1 MSGTVRALRREEMGV
16 EMHVGLYEGGEGER
30 LHGVIDRL
38 DRYGAY
44 IWIPDER
51 YSQAL
56 PKRERGFLTR
66 MSYEDA
72 EGGAMWSEPV
82 LPEELDRPATGR
94 DVLAYWAWARDT
106 ETAAHATAKAY
117 LQGARTVLN
126 HLPAGLDTEIETLD
140 VEAVVAAFTA
150 ANHGTRAASTIAQYT
165 SSFRKAV
172 AGFLR
177 QRGCDAPG
185 TIRRRIT
192 LPDGRRM
199 TVIAPDPATET
210 GQPVGTERNE
220 AS

>member
-1 MSGTVRALRREEMGV
+1 MSV

-44 IWIPDER
+44 IWVPDER
-51 YSQAL
+51 HSTAL

-66 MSYEDA
+66 LSYEDA

-94 DVLAYWAWARDT
+94 DVLAYWAWARDAK
-106 ETAAHATAKAY
+106 TAPHATAKAY
-117 LQGARTVLN
+117 LQGARTVLG
-126 HLPAGLDTEIETLD
+126 HLPAGIDTEIETLD
-140 VEAVVAAFTA
+140 VEAVIAGFTA

-172 AGFLR
+172 SGFLR
-177 QRGCDAPG
+177 QRGHNVPG
-185 TIRRRIT
+185 TVRRRIT
-192 LPDGRRM
+192 LPDGRAV
-199 TVIAPDPATET
+199 TVIVPATET
-210 GQPVGTERNE
+210 GEPVGATEGKTP
-220 AS
+220 

>member
-1 MSGTVRALRREEMGV
+1 VSGAARALRREEMSV

-51 YSQAL
+51 YSEVL
-56 PKRERGFLTR
+56 PKRERGFLTHL
-66 MSYEDA
+66 SYEDA
-72 EGGAMWSEPV
+72 EDGAMWSEPV

-94 DVLAYWAWARDT
+94 DVLAYWAWARDAK
-106 ETAAHATAKAY
+106 TAPHATAKAY

-126 HLPAGLDTEIETLD
+126 HLPAGIDTEIETLD
-140 VEAVVAAFTA
+140 VEAVIAAFTA
-150 ANHGTRAASTIAQYT
+150 ASHGTRAATTIAQYT

-177 QRGCDAPG
+177 QRGQDVPG
-185 TIRRRIT
+185 TVRRRTT
-192 LPDGRRM
+192 LPDGRRV
-199 TVIAPDPATET
+199 TVIAPATET
-210 GQPVGTERNE
+210 GEPIGAKAGE
-220 AS
+220 AP

>member
-1 MSGTVRALRREEMGV
+1 MSAVRALRREEMSV
-16 EMHVGLYEGGEGER
+16 EMHVGLYDGGVGER

-66 MSYEDA
+66 LSYEDA

-82 LPEELDRPATGR
+82 VTEELDRPATGR
-94 DVLAYWAWARDT
+94 DMLAYWAWARDAK
-106 ETAAHATAKAY
+106 TAPHATAKAY

-126 HLPAGLDTEIETLD
+126 HLSAGIDTEIETLD
-140 VEAVVAAFTA
+140 VEAVIAAFTT
-150 ANHGTRAASTIAQYT
+150 ANHGTRAATTIAQYT

-172 AGFLR
+172 SGFLR
-177 QRGCDAPG
+177 QRGHDVPG
-185 TIRRRIT
+185 TVRRRIT
-192 LPDGRRM
+192 LPDGRSV
-199 TVIAPDPATET
+199 TVIAPATET
-210 GQPVGTERNE
+210 GEPVGATEE
-220 AS
+220 KTP

>member
-1 MSGTVRALRREEMGV
+1 VSAVRALRREEMSV
-16 EMHVGLYEGGEGER
+16 EMHVGLYDGGVGER

-66 MSYEDA
+66 LSYEDA

-82 LPEELDRPATGR
+82 VTEELDRPATGR
-94 DVLAYWAWARDT
+94 DMLAYWAWARDAK
-106 ETAAHATAKAY
+106 TAPHATAKAY

-126 HLPAGLDTEIETLD
+126 HLSAGIDTEIETLD
-140 VEAVVAAFTA
+140 VEAVIAAFTT
-150 ANHGTRAASTIAQYT
+150 ANHGTRAATTIAQYT

-172 AGFLR
+172 SGFLR
-177 QRGCDAPG
+177 QRGHDVPG
-185 TIRRRIT
+185 TVRRRIT
-192 LPDGRRM
+192 LPDGRSV
-199 TVIAPDPATET
+199 TVIAPATET
-210 GQPVGTERNE
+210 GEPVGATEE
-220 AS
+220 KTP